1 MIVLALSLILALLVP
16 SFAEA
21 ASVAHAFAE
30 VASDQ
35 TSTSS
40 TFGACTGASLADT
53 NFTAGKKY
61 LLFSKSQMSYTFGDG
76 TEARVV
82 HGSTEFDGSKAW
94 IDASSTGWRITFP
107 FMRVWTAVSSEGI
120 TLQFRS
126 RAGGANTA
134 YCNFASLFAMNLSD
148 DLVENTDWF
157 YNELSTDNGATT
169 SWQDGASIT
178 VPAGTWFVAGHI
190 LTDAAAQITNYPM
203 VRLTDGTN
211 TVPATQVDVGVS
223 TRDEKAS
230 GLERVYTVASS
241 TTFKVQYAVSAS
253 TTANHL
259 HSAIFA
265 LNMAKFAGATSAYTE
280 GSAAL
285 SATDFATEIQTLSV
299 TPTVQGDVWIGS
311 YWTFDRNSGN
321 LGNQRLQVDNSDVPA
336 GQTTA
341 VYDYRGGI
349 DSTDREPMGMSTMV
363 SSMTAAAHTV
373 DMDASVD
380 STSGGPAALE
390 RTIWA
395 IPLELAATGGASTR
409 SLMLLGVGQ

>member
-1 MIVLALSLILALLVP
+1 MPAYA
-16 SFAEA
+16 
-21 ASVAHAFAE
+21 
-30 VASDQ
+30 
-35 TSTSS
+35 
-40 TFGACTGASLADT
+40 TG
-53 NFTAGKKY
+53 
-61 LLFSKSQMSYTFGDG
+61 
-76 TEARVV
+76 E
-82 HGSTEFDGSKAW
+82 
-94 IDASSTGWRITFP
+94 
-107 FMRVWTAVSSEGI
+107 
-120 TLQFRS
+120 
-126 RAGGANTA
+126 
-134 YCNFASLFAMNLSD
+134 
-148 DLVENTDWF
+148 
-157 YNELSTDNGATT
+157 
-169 SWQDGASIT
+169 T
-178 VPAGTWFVAGHI
+178 VT
-190 LTDAAAQITNYPM
+190 
-203 VRLTDGTN
+203 
-211 TVPATQVDVGVS
+211 
-223 TRDEKAS
+223 
-230 GLERVYTVASS
+230 
-241 TTFKVQYAVSAS
+241 VSAS